1 MVYSGGGFH
10 IILYVI
16 FLNDIYIYTYGLTG
30 ARSLVSIMHKCSS
43 TIVAIIIIILHMH
56 VHMGHTVFVGTSA
69 GMGSPCRTACMF
81 AMAICVIFVRV

>member
-10 IILYVI
+10 IYVI
-16 FLNDIYIYTYGLTG
+16 FLNDIYIYIWSN
-30 ARSLVSIMHKCSS
+30 RSTIISQYNAQMYSS
-43 TIVAIIIIILHMH
+43 TIVTIIIIILHMH